1 VHDLGDPNMQQELDG
16 SLRGVEPAEEAGRP
30 TGSVGTVEEP
40 VEGAA
45 IMSPPGSVEGTAPG
59 TVPTFLNQ
67 IARQMLAAVETE
79 RSRISADTANSL
91 DEHVRK
97 VRIRAAKESEEL
109 RRLAEA
115 DVGEINEWSAGEAD
129 RVRRETETKITARR
143 EDLQRHLH
151 QHDALIEREITGA
164 NDAVGKYQAELD
176 QFVDRLAVEDDPT
189 EIAQLARDLPEPPDI
204 DEVASAAR
212 AEAIAELSE
221 SETEADVEAAS
232 LGMVGVMD
240 KSVIRPRTGIDAG
253 AQAVADTESVADAE
267 PVTDTAA
274 ASEADPELA
283 RSSGRISPA
292 VRWALVILIVAI
304 VAGLLFLLATGRLA
318 IAGF

>member
-1 VHDLGDPNMQQELDG
+1 MQQELNG
-16 SLRGVEPAEEAGRP
+16 SLRGVEPAEEAARP

-45 IMSPPGSVEGTAPG
+45 IMSPKGTVEGAAPG

-67 IARQMLAAVETE
+67 IARQMLAAVDTE
-79 RSRISADTANSL
+79 RTRIEADTTNSL

-129 RVRRETETKITARR
+129 RIRRETETRITARR
-143 EDLQRHLH
+143 EDLERHLR

-164 NDAVGKYQAELD
+164 NVAVEQYQAELD

-189 EIAQLARDLPEPPDI
+189 EIAQLARELPEPPNI
-204 DEVASAAR
+204 DKVASAAR
-212 AEAIAELSE
+212 ADAIAEMSE
-221 SETEADVEAAS
+221 SEPVADVEAAS
-232 LGMVGVMD
+232 LGLVGVMD
-240 KSVIRPRTGIDAG
+240 TSVIRPRTGIDAG
-253 AQAVADTESVADAE
+253 AEAAADTRAALDTEAAAD
-267 PVTDTAA
+267 TGA
-274 ASEADPELA
+274 ASEADPERA

-292 VRWALVILIVAI
+292 VRWALVILVVAI
-304 VAGLLFLLATGRLA
+304 VAGLLFLLATGRLSV
-318 IAGF
+318 AGF